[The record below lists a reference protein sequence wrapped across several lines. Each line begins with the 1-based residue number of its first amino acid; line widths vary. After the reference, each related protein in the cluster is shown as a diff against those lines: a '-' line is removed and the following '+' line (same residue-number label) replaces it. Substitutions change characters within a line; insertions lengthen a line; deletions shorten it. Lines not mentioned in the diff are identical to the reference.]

1 MEIDNKTD
9 IIVFVDEFYSRV
21 RTDELIGPIF
31 NDRIGDRWPQH
42 LEKMY
47 SFWNSSLFGES
58 DYRGHPFLPH
68 ASMPINGTHFNRWL
82 SILRTTIE
90 EKFTGHKA
98 EEIQWRAEK
107 MAEMFQIKLKHV
119 REHNI
124 KPII

>member
-1 MEIDNKTD
+1 MVKCPTFSAKRASVVAGLLVKAVSAIN
-9 IIVFVDEFYSRV
+9 S
-21 RTDELIGPIF
+21 P
-31 NDRIGDRWPQH
+31 
-42 LEKMY
+42 

-68 ASMPINGTHFNRWL
+68 ASMPIDGTHFNRWL
-82 SILRTTIE
+82 SILRMTIE

-98 EEIQWRAEK
+98 EEIKWRAEK